1 MEIKVKNLYCK
12 GSARK
17 IRPLLHII
25 RGKSVEEAEM
35 KFRFIKSNGK
45 EIWKLLKNG
54 ISIAHESDLE
64 PNKIYI
70 KSLRCEKSKELK
82 RHRYESK
89 GRVTRIV
96 KHQHHLYLVLSDQSS
111 NKKSLES
118 NKKKKDK

>member
-1 MEIKVKNLYCK
+1 MEIKIKNLYCK

-17 IRPLLHII
+17 VRPLLHII
-25 RGKSVEEAEM
+25 KGKSAEEAEI
-35 KFRFIKSNGK
+35 KFRFIKSNGS

-54 ISIAHESDLE
+54 ISIARENDLE
-64 PNKIYI
+64 PSKIFI

-96 KHQHHLYLVLSDQSS
+96 KHQHNLYLVLSDQFGD
-111 NKKSLES
+111 KKSQKNS
-118 NKKKKDK
+118 NQKKDK